1 MPSCVVGD
9 LVGTDVL
16 RDAAVLARHD
26 VGLADGIEQPGLTVV
41 NVTHD
46 GDNRRTCLEVFVAFG
61 FQLGFEVDVEA
72 WRAARAP
79 RPPGDTTCS
88 L

>member
-1 MPSCVVGD
+1 MPSWSWLD

-16 RDAAVLARHD
+16 GDAAVLACHNLG
-26 VGLADGIEQPGLTVV
+26 VADGIQQAGLTVV

-61 FQLGFEVDVEA
+61 FKLGVEVDVEA
-72 WRAARAP
+72 
-79 RPPGDTTCS
+79 C
-88 L
+88 